1 MFGRY
6 DRWMYVHA
14 NICSFALKF
23 RPDNGTK
30 AVMGSP
36 WFITIY
42 PEGWYD
48 CMCHISWRELKGFSD
63 IIYRKPKWKHHGGI
77 KIKTLVWLAVGARR
91 KVRGYLKS
99 LGFILWGLWICDPK
113 FIAINQIIVE
123 IFQSGSRK
131 WTKRPTDIPT
141 YGSMWLAS
149 LQMTCYWSNRE
160 LKRLSWKGNIFY
172 LSVRSAFL
180 PIIMWMYLNN
190 DKLIMITAGP
200 RDAYMQPVSTL
211 HITLLFFFCKKLNKT
226 T

>member
-91 KVRGYLKS
+91 KVRGYS
-99 LGFILWGLWICDPK
+99 VFRIHPLGTVNMWPQIHCNQSNNCWDFSVWIKEVNQTTDWYSHLWIHVASIPSNDLLGAK
-113 FIAINQIIVE
+113 FFI
-123 IFQSGSRK
+123 
-131 WTKRPTDIPT
+131 
-141 YGSMWLAS
+141 S
-149 LQMTCYWSNRE
+149 LFGRHFF
-160 LKRLSWKGNIFY
+160 LSLCECIW
-172 LSVRSAFL
+172 
-180 PIIMWMYLNN
+180 
-190 DKLIMITAGP
+190 IMI
-200 RDAYMQPVSTL
+200 SS
-211 HITLLFFFCKKLNKT
+211 
-226 T
+226 